1 MIILIMQRVLNEI
14 VPQLLFYV
22 FEEEF
27 VIFIGH
33 NGLSQEEKF
42 LVSIECKEEMHL
54 EESPFPQFAQ
64 TPRAQG

>member
-27 VIFIGH
+27 VIFVW
-33 NGLSQEEKF
+33 LSFKERNEEYKKQ
-42 LVSIECKEEMHL
+42 KEKKLFGANRILGANWFVGALNHT
-54 EESPFPQFAQ
+54 F
-64 TPRAQG
+64 